1 MQLTRNTPAGAR
13 RENASPVLLMQ
24 ILFTAHGLRWHKPA
38 YAASDAS
45 QQDWQDGRICATGP
59 ARATPPAHQGG
70 SDLDGTTNQPPNPPT
85 GKWDR
90 ANAHTHTRS
99 QSQKK
104 NACLPRRA
112 GRIDD
117 LVGPAMLRRGPLGS
131 ISDVSDP
138 TSRSPKY
145 ISTPPVCSLAAL
157 PLIRDIPHGRMVYGS
172 SSQSTHPSPRSA
184 PPIHTPALPS
194 QSQQPATTH
203 HTCSVRTYILTHLH
217 TTTTHG
223 LPLLD
228 LPPGASTLLCRNARR
243 HTCNAPASRDLDCS
257 TAREAC
263 CCPLILTLRPR
274 TQKPTAPS
282 NPPGP
287 SPNPQRALPA
297 HIREPVCG
305 REVAQQHAP
314 GFFVFPGGWQGF
326 C

>member
-1 MQLTRNTPAGAR
+1 MCNWTREGNPP
-13 RENASPVLLMQ
+13 SPP
-24 ILFTAHGLRWHKPA
+24 R
-38 YAASDAS
+38 
-45 QQDWQDGRICATGP
+45 
-59 ARATPPAHQGG
+59 G
-70 SDLDGTTNQPPNPPT
+70 SDLDGTTPNPPT

-90 ANAHTHTRS
+90 ANRTHTHA
-99 QSQKK
+99 QSVPKR

-203 HTCSVRTYILTHLH
+203 HTCKCTYLHTYTLTH

-263 CCPLILTLRPR
+263 CCCPLILTLRPR
-274 TQKPTAPS
+274 AQKPTAAPS
-282 NPPGP
+282 KTRAQ
-287 SPNPQRALPA
+287 PQPAACFAGSHPRAGLWT
-297 HIREPVCG
+297 RG
-305 REVAQQHAP
+305 RTAARARLLCV
-314 GFFVFPGGWQGF
+314 PGGLAGF
-326 C
+326 LLTHCCGERGEGGE